1 MINDF
6 NLLLLAFKVKNNLIK
21 NNVILT
27 YVNEVHQ
34 HGTRQ
39 SLSGTF
45 YVVTHD
51 TKYGQADFYRRGL
64 IKFNELQIELKVY
77 EPFPLLN
84 LMSANTCMSNLL
96 MKTNKNHFEICT
108 ESLYSCL
115 ELLT

>member
-64 IKFNELQIELKVY
+64 IKFNELPDRIKRLRTLPLFKSHVREYLY
-77 EPFPLLN
+77 EQFVN
-84 LMSANTCMSNLL
+84 E
-96 MKTNKNHFEICT
+96 NK
-108 ESLYSCL
+108 
-115 ELLT
+115 